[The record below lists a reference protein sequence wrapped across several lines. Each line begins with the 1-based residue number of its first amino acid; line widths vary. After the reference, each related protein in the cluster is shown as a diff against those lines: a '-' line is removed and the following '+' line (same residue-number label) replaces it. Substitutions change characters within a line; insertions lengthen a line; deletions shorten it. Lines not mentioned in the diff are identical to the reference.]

1 MRIRVSCHRFVSR
14 LADINLYVPAMV
26 DSVTKAELFLTKAK
40 ELQAKASAASESG
53 KATFEELAEAYRRL
67 AARRSS
73 LTLATDA
80 EIETLA
86 HRIIGRPPQK

>member
-1 MRIRVSCHRFVSR
+1 MRHTT
-14 LADINLYVPAMV
+14 
-26 DSVTKAELFLTKAK
+26 TKAELFLSKAK

-67 AARRSS
+67 AARPSS
-73 LTLATDA
+73 LTVATDA

>member
-1 MRIRVSCHRFVSR
+1 MGH
-14 LADINLYVPAMV
+14 PT
-26 DSVTKAELFLTKAK
+26 TKAELFLTKAE

-67 AARRSS
+67 AARPSS
-73 LTLATDA
+73 LTVATDA

-86 HRIIGRPPQK
+86 RRMVGQPPQK

>member
-1 MRIRVSCHRFVSR
+1 VSR
-14 LADINLYVPAMV
+14 LPDVILYLPAMV

-53 KATFEELAEAYRRL
+53 KATFEELANAYRRL
-67 AARRSS
+67 AARPSS
-73 LTLATDA
+73 LNLATDD

-86 HRIIGRPPQK
+86 HRIIGRPLQK